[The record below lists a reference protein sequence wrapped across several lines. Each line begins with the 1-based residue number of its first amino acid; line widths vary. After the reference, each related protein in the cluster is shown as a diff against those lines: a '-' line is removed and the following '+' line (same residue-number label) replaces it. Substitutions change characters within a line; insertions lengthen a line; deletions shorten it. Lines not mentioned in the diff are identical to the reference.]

1 MKNQYFG
8 DTRDLFKYDLVL
20 EILLN
25 THINHFTFIP
35 MLTPN
40 EPSKNGGKTNY
51 EKAKAGT
58 RRTELKNFLEEC
70 IKQNKRNTRELE
82 RFFGYSDL
90 VQVAKLTIY
99 KKNEYFCY
107 KKREEYFEKI
117 PTTLLRKSV
126 ILVDPDNGLE
136 IDSIK
141 SKGEKYIMYEEV
153 KSIFTRMDKLS
164 VLIIFQFIP
173 RVKREEY
180 FLKICK
186 RLKEKV
192 FKIPIYYLSDNQVVF
207 YLLTKDK
214 KFQTSIGNI
223 IQRYGKSYN
232 LIVGKGVVNNAE
244 P

>member
-25 THINHFTFIP
+25 TPINHFAFIP

-40 EPSKNGGKTNY
+40 EPNKNGGKTNY
-51 EKAKAGT
+51 ENAKAGT
-58 RRTELKNFLEEC
+58 RRTELKNFLEGC

-82 RFFGYSDL
+82 KFFGNSDL
-90 VQVAKLTIY
+90 VQGAKFTIY
-99 KKNEYFCY
+99 KKNKYFCY
-107 KKREEYFEKI
+107 KKRKDYFDKI
-117 PTTLLRKSV
+117 PTNLLRKSV

-136 IDSIK
+136 VDSIK

-153 KSIFTRMDKLS
+153 ESIFTRMDKLS

-180 FLKICK
+180 FSKICK
-186 RLKEKV
+186 RLKGKV
-192 FKIPIYYLSDNQVVF
+192 SKVPIYYISDNQVVF
-207 YLLTKDK
+207 YQLTKDK
-214 KFQTSIGNI
+214 KFQTFIGNI

-232 LIVGKGVVNNAE
+232 LIVGKG
-244 P
+244 